1 MEIYNPVQNLTEQD
15 AYKTCHR
22 TQRDGCKAHDKL
34 VTTKKDVFLHHVTPI
49 ICKTKADNHPYPAG
63 VISRQTAFK
72 DRGRLFA
79 KRHYSTPY
87 IDAQIRLG
95 YSIAVFIDK
104 P

>member
-1 MEIYNPVQNLTEQD
+1 MLPPSY
-15 AYKTCHR
+15 A
-22 TQRDGCKAHDKL
+22 
-34 VTTKKDVFLHHVTPI
+34 
-49 ICKTKADNHPYPAG
+49 KTKADNHPYPAG